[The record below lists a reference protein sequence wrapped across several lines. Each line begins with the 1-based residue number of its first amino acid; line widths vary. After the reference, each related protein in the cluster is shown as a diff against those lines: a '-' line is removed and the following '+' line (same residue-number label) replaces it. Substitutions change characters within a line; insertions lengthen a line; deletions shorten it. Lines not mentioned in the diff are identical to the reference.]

1 MTPFSPLFDWDVWT
15 YEPQEWRL
23 TNASG
28 PVALP
33 NKTLALLALLL
44 DRSPALV
51 SKDDILAAV
60 WPGTMVEE
68 GNIAFHVAMLRKT
81 LDVPGGPS
89 CIETVRGRGYRFVT
103 PVTRRAPSAGEA
115 DEAAPSITVPAGLP
129 AAARLAPAAPEVA
142 RQPATPAIP
151 VTLPAPRVRRWRAA
165 HMLPV
170 LLLACGVSLMGWV
183 AVASAPATVREVAVL
198 PILAAADGQPLDGAS
213 EAVAVRLARSTTLEA
228 RAVAGGAPSESL
240 ATAGRR
246 VGAASVLRVTVT
258 RSTPP
263 WRVTAELART
273 ADGARLWTWA
283 FDVPGD
289 RAALPALLAA
299 RVTDGL
305 ARHLGVAAMSRTAA
319 NTEALTLTLRA
330 REAWQL
336 RTPPSVQQAIALY
349 ERAIAIDP
357 SFAPAY
363 AGLADCYNLTMSG
376 LPVDVRARHAKA
388 NAGHALVLDP
398 SLAEAHT
405 SLAFSL
411 YKFEWQWAEAESA
424 FRRAIAA
431 DSSYALAHHW
441 YGEMLAYLGRFDE
454 AIAEL
459 RRAQELEPNSLPV
472 LIDLAGPLLHSGRVA
487 DARAVVEEASNINPM
502 FHGVPGR
509 MAEVLAAEGRERE
522 SVEEAWRAL
531 ILRGASL
538 ESVEELRAAYRIGGL
553 PAVLRIEIA
562 RLEASTAERFE
573 VPARAT
579 FLAGKYA
586 RLGDRAKTLHWIR
599 VAIDRRE
606 DIALHLPTYPEYR
619 WLRGDPEFTRQLE
632 RLGLPAR

>member
-1 MTPFSPLFDWDVWT
+1 MTLSSPLFDWDVWT

-23 TNASG
+23 TSASG

-44 DRSPALV
+44 DRAPGLV
-51 SKDDILAAV
+51 SKDDILSVV
-60 WPGTMVEE
+60 WAGTVVEE

-81 LDVPGGPS
+81 LDAAGAPS
-89 CIETVRGRGYRFVT
+89 CIETVRGRGYRFVC
-103 PVTRRAPSAGEA
+103 PVTRRVPSSGEA
-115 DEAAPSITVPAGLP
+115 AEAVPPATLP
-129 AAARLAPAAPEVA
+129 VAAPAALPG
-142 RQPATPAIP
+142 
-151 VTLPAPRVRRWRAA
+151 TLPASGVRRWRFA
-165 HMLPV
+165 HALPV
-170 LLLACGVSLMGWV
+170 LLLAAGVSLMGWV
-183 AVASAPATVREVAVL
+183 AIASAPATVREITVL
-198 PILAAADGQPLDGAS
+198 PIVTAADGQTLEGGAD
-213 EAVAVRLARSTTLEA
+213 AMVARLARLTTLEA
-228 RAVAGGAPSESL
+228 RAGAGGTPSESL

-246 VGAASVLRVTVT
+246 LRAASVLRVMVHG
-258 RSTPP
+258 STPP

-289 RAALPALLAA
+289 RAALPALVAS

-305 ARHLGVAAMSRTAA
+305 ARHLGVAAMSRTVA
-319 NTEALTLTLRA
+319 NTEALTLALRA

-336 RTPPSVQQAIALY
+336 RSPPSVQQAIALY
-349 ERAIAIDP
+349 ERAIALDP

-376 LPVDVRARHAKA
+376 LPVDVRARNAKA
-388 NAGHALVLDP
+388 NAERALVLDP
-398 SLAEAHT
+398 GLAAAHT
-405 SLAFSL
+405 SLAFAL
-411 YKFEWQWAEAESA
+411 YKFEWNWLEAESA

-431 DSSYALAHHW
+431 DASYALAHHW
-441 YGEMLAYLGRFDE
+441 YGEMLGLIGRYDE

-459 RRAQELEPNSLPV
+459 RLAQGLEPRSLPI
-472 LIDLAGPLLHSGRVA
+472 LMDLAGPLLLSGRVA
-487 DARAVVEEASNINPM
+487 EARAVVEEASRINPM
-502 FHGVPGR
+502 FHAIPGR
-509 MAEVLAAEGRERE
+509 MAQVLAAEGRERE
-522 SVEEAWRAL
+522 SVEEEWRAL

-538 ESVEELRAAYRIGGL
+538 ESVQELRAAYQAGGL

-562 RLEASTAERFE
+562 RLEADGMERFE
-573 VPARAT
+573 VPVRAT

-606 DIALHLPTYPEYR
+606 DIALHLPTYPEYD
-619 WLRGDPEFTRQLE
+619 WLRDDPEFTRQLG